1 MAFSPQFLD
10 ELRARV
16 GVADVVGR
24 RVRLTRKGREHLGLC
39 PFHKEKTPSFTV
51 NEEKGFYHCFGCGE
65 HGSAIDFVMK
75 TEGLSF
81 PETVERLAAEAGME
95 VPVDTP
101 EERERARHQQTLYGV
116 LEAAAAFYARTLRM
130 PEGKTALDYLRGRGL
145 DDEIIARFGLG
156 YAPDARGALEGALA
170 RAGADEDQL
179 VAAGLMKRPD
189 DGRDPFLYFRRRI
202 TFPITDK
209 RGRTIAFGGRILGE
223 GEPKYLNSPDTPLF
237 NKGRV
242 LYGLAQ
248 AASAAHKSG
257 EVVVAEGYMDVIALN
272 RAGFEA
278 AVAPL
283 GTALTEDQMTLL
295 WRLAPEPVVC
305 FDGDAAGARAQ
316 ARAAERALPLLKPGF
331 SLRFAIL
338 PDGEDPDSLIE
349 GAGRDALARTLAAAM
364 PLSDALWR
372 LETGGRRIETPE
384 ERAALDDRLKKHAL
398 RIADATVRSHFL
410 SAFKDRLWRELR
422 GAGRRRPAAI
432 PTGAQAGAPGNSLL
446 EAQRVLIAIA
456 INRPD
461 LFDHFEEDLGSVAFS
476 DGPLDALR
484 QELISVISEGRERD
498 SHRVREALRERGHA
512 ATLSSLFGTSL
523 IKGHRLIGA
532 AATADE
538 VRATWNEN
546 YALLRGAAVR
556 AQIEAGKAEGAE
568 WYSDEGWQR
577 QRALVEASI
586 NKPEIEEAEAAPP
599 RRRNPKTLRDD

>member
-1 MAFSPQFLD
+1 MAFSSQFLD
-10 ELRARV
+10 ELRSQV
-16 GVADVVGR
+16 GIADIVGH
-24 RVRLTRKGREHLGLC
+24 RVRLTRKGHEHLGLC

-95 VPVDTP
+95 VPIDRP
-101 EERERARHQQTLYGV
+101 EERERARHQQSLYGV
-116 LEAAAAFYARTLRM
+116 MEAAATFYARTLRM
-130 PEGKTALDYLRGRGL
+130 PEGKPALDYLRGRGL

-156 YAPDARGALEGALA
+156 YAPDVRGALKGALA
-170 RAGADEDQL
+170 RDGADEDQL
-179 VAAGLMKRPD
+179 VGAGLMKRPD
-189 DGRDPFLYFRRRI
+189 DGRNPFDYFRHRI
-202 TFPITDK
+202 MFPITDK

-223 GEPKYLNSPDTPLF
+223 GEPKYMNSPDTLLF
-237 NKGRV
+237 NKGHV

-248 AASAAHKSG
+248 AAAAAHKSG

-272 RAGFEA
+272 GAGFEA

-283 GTALTEDQMTLL
+283 GTALTEGQMALL

-338 PDGEDPDSLIE
+338 PDGEDPDSLIV
-349 GAGRDALARTLAAAM
+349 GAGRDALARVLAAAM

-422 GAGRRRPAAI
+422 GGRRRRPSTTA
-432 PTGAQAGAPGNSLL
+432 TGARLGTRVDSLL
-446 EAQRVLIAIA
+446 LAQRMLIAIT
-456 INRPD
+456 INHLD
-461 LFDHFEEDLGSVAFS
+461 LFDLFEEHLGSVTYS
-476 DGPLDALR
+476 DSPLDALR
-484 QELISVISEGRERD
+484 QDMITVINEGGELD
-498 SHRVREALRERGHA
+498 SHRVRETLRKRGHA
-512 ATLSSLFGTSL
+512 STMLGIFGDPL
-523 IKGHRLIGA
+523 ISRHRLIGVS
-532 AATADE
+532 ATADE

-546 YALLRGAAVR
+546 YALLSSAAVR
-556 AQIEAGKAEGAE
+556 AQIEAGKAVGAE
-568 WYSDEGWQR
+568 GYSDADWQR
-577 QRALVEASI
+577 QRALIEASLD
-586 NKPEIEEAEAAPP
+586 KPESEEPEPAPL
-599 RRRNPKTLRDD
+599 RRHGPEH

>member
-1 MAFSPQFLD
+1 MAFTPQFLD

-51 NEEKGFYHCFGCGE
+51 NDEKGFYHCFGCGE

-101 EERERARHQQTLYGV
+101 EERERARRQQTLYDV
-116 LEAAAAFYARTLRM
+116 MEAAAAFYARTLRM
-130 PEGKTALDYLRGRGL
+130 PEGKAALDYLRGRGL
-145 DDEIIARFGLG
+145 DDKIISRFGLG
-156 YAPDARGALEGALA
+156 FAPDVRGALKGALA
-170 RAGADEDQL
+170 RAGTDEDQL
-179 VAAGLMKRPD
+179 VAAGLMKRSD
-189 DGRDPFLYFRRRI
+189 DGRDPFDYFRRRI
-202 TFPITDK
+202 MFPITDK
-209 RGRTIAFGGRILGE
+209 RGRTIAFGGRIMGD

-242 LYGLAQ
+242 LYGVAQ
-248 AASAAHKSG
+248 AAPSAYKSG
-257 EVVVAEGYMDVIALN
+257 EIVVAEGYMDVIALN

-283 GTALTEDQMTLL
+283 GTALTEDQMVLL

-305 FDGDAAGARAQ
+305 FDGDAAGARAA
-316 ARAAERALPLLKPGF
+316 ARAAERVLPLLKPGF

-338 PDGEDPDSLIE
+338 PEGEDPDSLIE
-349 GAGRDALARTLAAAM
+349 GAGRDALAGVLAAAM

-372 LETGGRRIETPE
+372 LETGGRNIETPE

-398 RIADATVRSHFL
+398 RIADTTVRGHFL

-422 GAGRRRPAAI
+422 GAGRGQPAKTAAAVQ
-432 PTGAQAGAPGNSLL
+432 PKTHVDSLL
-446 EAQRVLIAIA
+446 LAQRVLIAIV
-456 INRPD
+456 INHLG
-461 LFDHFEEDLGSVAFS
+461 LFDHFEEDLGSVTYS
-476 DGPLDALR
+476 NEPLDTLR
-484 QELISVISEGRERD
+484 QDLITVINEGDGLD

-512 ATLSSLFGTSL
+512 ATLRGLFGDPL
-523 IKGHRLIGA
+523 ISRHRLIGA
-532 AATADE
+532 SATAQQ
-538 VRATWNEN
+538 VQATWNEN
-546 YALLRGAAVR
+546 YALLCGTAVR
-556 AQIEAGKAEGAE
+556 AQIEAGKAVGAE
-568 WYSDEGWQR
+568 GYSDEDWQR
-577 QRALVEASI
+577 QRALIEASLD
-586 NKPEIEEAEAAPP
+586 KPESEEPEALPP
-599 RRRNPKTLRDD
+599 RRRTP

>member
-1 MAFSPQFLD
+1 MAFTPQFLD

-51 NEEKGFYHCFGCGE
+51 NDEKGFYHCFGCGE

-101 EERERARHQQTLYGV
+101 EERERARRQQTLYDV
-116 LEAAAAFYARTLRM
+116 MEAAAAFYARTLRM
-130 PEGKTALDYLRGRGL
+130 PEGKAALDYLRGRGL
-145 DDEIIARFGLG
+145 DDQIISRFGLG
-156 YAPDARGALEGALA
+156 FAPDVRGALKGALA
-170 RAGADEDQL
+170 RAGTDEDQL

-189 DGRDPFLYFRRRI
+189 DGRDPFDYFRRRI
-202 TFPITDK
+202 MFPITDK
-209 RGRTIAFGGRILGE
+209 RGRTIAFGGRIMGD

-242 LYGLAQ
+242 LYGVAQ
-248 AASAAHKSG
+248 AAPSAYKSG
-257 EVVVAEGYMDVIALN
+257 EIVVAEGYMDVIALN

-283 GTALTEDQMTLL
+283 GTALTEDQIVLL

-305 FDGDAAGARAQ
+305 FDGDAAGARAA
-316 ARAAERALPLLKPGF
+316 ARAAERVLPLLKPGF

-338 PDGEDPDSLIE
+338 PEGEDPDSLIE

-372 LETGGRRIETPE
+372 LETGGRSIETPE

-398 RIADATVRSHFL
+398 RIADATVRGHFL

-422 GAGRRRPAAI
+422 GAGRGQPAKTA
-432 PTGAQAGAPGNSLL
+432 TGVQAGAHVDSLL
-446 EAQRVLIAIA
+446 LAQRVLIAIV
-456 INRPD
+456 INHLG
-461 LFDHFEEDLGSVAFS
+461 LFDHFEEDLGSVAYS

-484 QELISVISEGRERD
+484 QDLISVINEGDGLD

-512 ATLSSLFGTSL
+512 ATLRGLFGDPL
-523 IKGHRLIGA
+523 ISRHRFIGA
-532 AATADE
+532 AAADQ

-546 YALLRGAAVR
+546 YALLCGTAVR
-556 AQIEAGKAEGAE
+556 AQIEAGKAVGAE
-568 WYSDEGWQR
+568 GYSDEDWQR
-577 QRALVEASI
+577 QRALIEASLD
-586 NKPEIEEAEAAPP
+586 KPESEEPEALPP
-599 RRRNPKTLRDD
+599 RRRKP

>member
-1 MAFSPQFLD
+1 MAFSPQYLD

-95 VPVDTP
+95 APVDTP
-101 EERERARHQQTLYGV
+101 EERERARRQQTLYDV
-116 LEAAAAFYARTLRM
+116 MEAAAAFYARTLRM
-130 PEGKTALDYLRGRGL
+130 PEGKAALDYLRGRGL
-145 DDEIIARFGLG
+145 DDEIITRFGLG
-156 YAPDARGALEGALA
+156 YAPDVRGGLKGALA
-170 RAGADEDQL
+170 RTGVDEDEL

-189 DGRDPFLYFRRRI
+189 DGRDPFDYFRRRI
-202 TFPITDK
+202 MFPITDK
-209 RGRTIAFGGRILGE
+209 RGRTIAFGGRILGD

-242 LYGLAQ
+242 LYGLAL
-248 AASAAHKSG
+248 AARGAHKSG

-283 GTALTEDQMTLL
+283 GTALTEDQMALL

-349 GAGRDALARTLAAAM
+349 GAGRDALAQVLAAAI

-410 SAFKDRLWRELR
+410 SAFKDRLWREFR
-422 GAGRRRPAAI
+422 GAGRRRPVAI
-432 PTGAQAGAPGNSLL
+432 PADAQTGTHVDSLL
-446 EAQRVLIAIA
+446 LAQRDLIAIT
-456 INRPD
+456 INRLD

-476 DGPLDALR
+476 DGALDALR
-484 QELISVISEGRERD
+484 QDLITVINEGGELD
-498 SHRVREALRERGHA
+498 SHRVKEALKERGHA
-512 ATLSSLFGTSL
+512 ATLRGLYGNTL
-523 IKGHRLIGA
+523 IRRHRFIGA
-532 AATADE
+532 AAAADE

-546 YALLRGAAVR
+546 FALLRGATVR
-556 AQIEAGKAEGAE
+556 AQIEAGKAVGAE
-568 WYSDEGWQR
+568 GYSDEDWQR
-577 QRALVEASI
+577 QRALIEASLDD
-586 NKPEIEEAEAAPP
+586 PGREEAEADRS
-599 RRRNPKTLRDD
+599 RRRGS

>member
-16 GVADVVGR
+16 GLADVIGR
-24 RVRLTRKGREHLGLC
+24 RVRLTRKGRGHVGLC

-81 PETVERLAAEAGME
+81 PEAVERLAAEAGLE
-95 VPVDTP
+95 VPADTP
-101 EERERARHQQTLYGV
+101 EERDRARQRQTLYGV
-116 LEAAAAFYARTLRM
+116 MEAAAAFYARSLRM
-130 PEGKTALDYLRGRGL
+130 PEGKAALEYLLGRGL
-145 DDEIIARFGLG
+145 DDAIIAHFGLG
-156 YAPDARGALEGALA
+156 FAPDARGALKGALA
-170 RAGADEDQL
+170 RAGADEDRI

-189 DGRDPFLYFRRRI
+189 DGRDPFEYFRRRI
-202 TFPITDK
+202 MFPITDR

-248 AASAAHKSG
+248 AAPAAHKSC

-272 RAGFEA
+272 RAGFTA

-295 WRLAPEPVVC
+295 WRLAREPVLC
-305 FDGDAAGARAQ
+305 FDGDAAGARAA
-316 ARAAERALPLLKPGF
+316 ARAAERALPMLKPGF
-331 SLRFAIL
+331 SLRFAVL
-338 PDGEDPDSLIE
+338 PEGEDPDSLIE
-349 GAGRDALARTLAAAM
+349 GAGRDALARVLAAAM

-384 ERAALDDRLKKHAL
+384 ERAALDDRLRKHAL

-422 GAGRRRPAAI
+422 GTGRRRPAATA
-432 PTGAQAGAPGNSLL
+432 TGARPETPVDSLL
-446 EAQRVLIAIA
+446 LAQRVLIAIA
-456 INRPD
+456 INRLD
-461 LFDHFEEDLGSVAFS
+461 LFDHFEEDLGFAAFS

-484 QELISVISEGRERD
+484 QDLITVIHEGGGLD
-498 SHRVREALRERGHA
+498 SHRARKALRERGHA
-512 ATLSSLFGTSL
+512 ATLRGLFGDPL
-523 IKGHRLIGA
+523 IRRHRLIGA
-532 AATADE
+532 AAGADQ

-546 YALLRGAAVR
+546 HALLRAAAVR
-556 AQIEAGKAEGAE
+556 AQIEAGKAVGTEG
-568 WYSDEGWQR
+568 YSDEDWQR
-577 QRALVEASI
+577 QRALIEASLD
-586 NKPEIEEAEAAPP
+586 KPESEEPEAAPP
-599 RRRNPKTLRDD
+599 RRRHP

>member
-81 PETVERLAAEAGME
+81 PETVERLAAEVGME

-101 EERERARHQQTLYGV
+101 EDRERARHQQTLYGV
-116 LEAAAAFYARTLRM
+116 MEAAAAFYARTLRM
-130 PEGKTALDYLRGRGL
+130 PEGKTALNYLRGRGL
-145 DDEIIARFGLG
+145 DDGIIARFGLG
-156 YAPDARGALEGALA
+156 YAPDAGGALKGALA
-170 RAGADEDQL
+170 RDGGDEDQL

-189 DGRDPFLYFRRRI
+189 DGRVPFPYFRRRI
-202 TFPITDK
+202 MFPITDK
-209 RGRTIAFGGRILGE
+209 RGRTIAFGGRFLGE

-237 NKGRV
+237 SKGRV

-248 AASAAHKSG
+248 AAPAAHKSG

-283 GTALTEDQMTLL
+283 GTALTEDQMVLL
-295 WRLAPEPVVC
+295 WHLAPEPVVC

-316 ARAAERALPLLKPGF
+316 ARAAEHALPLLKPGF

-338 PDGEDPDSLIE
+338 PDGEAPDSLIE
-349 GAGRDALARTLAAAM
+349 GAGRDALARVLAAAM

-372 LETGGRRIETPE
+372 LETGGRRIKTPE
-384 ERAALDDRLKKHAL
+384 ERAALDARLKKHAL

-422 GAGRRRPAAI
+422 GTGGRRPAAI
-432 PTGAQAGAPGNSLL
+432 PIDVQPGTHVDSLL
-446 EAQRVLIAIA
+446 LAQRVLIAIA
-456 INRPD
+456 INHLD
-461 LFDHFEEDLGSVAFS
+461 LFDHFEEHLGSIAYS

-484 QELISVISEGRERD
+484 QDLITVINEGGEHD
-498 SHRVREALRERGHA
+498 SHRLREALRERGHA
-512 ATLSSLFGTSL
+512 ATLLGLFGDPL
-523 IKGHRLIGA
+523 IARHRLIGA

-546 YALLRGAAVR
+546 YALLSGAAVR
-556 AQIEAGKAEGAE
+556 AQIEVGKAVGDEG
-568 WYSDEGWQR
+568 YSDGDWQR
-577 QRALVEASI
+577 QRALIEASLD
-586 NKPEIEEAEAAPP
+586 KPESEEPEAAPP
-599 RRRNPKTLRDD
+599 RRRSP

>member
-10 ELRARV
+10 ELRTRV
-16 GVADVVGR
+16 GLADVIGR

-81 PETVERLAAEAGME
+81 PEAVERLAAEAGME
-95 VPVDTP
+95 VPVDSP
-101 EERERARHQQTLYGV
+101 EERERARRRQTLFEV
-116 LEAAAAFYARTLRM
+116 MEAAAAFYARALRM
-130 PEGKTALDYLRGRGL
+130 PEGKAALDYLRGRGL
-145 DDEIIARFGLG
+145 DDPIIARFGLG
-156 YAPDARGALEGALA
+156 FAPDTRGALKGAVA
-170 RAGADEDQL
+170 RAGIDEDQL

-189 DGRDPFLYFRRRI
+189 DGRDPFDYFRRRI
-202 TFPITDK
+202 MFPITDK

-248 AASAAHKSG
+248 AAPTAHKSG

-283 GTALTEDQMTLL
+283 GTALTEDQITLL

-316 ARAAERALPLLKPGF
+316 ARAAERVLPLLKPGF

-338 PDGEDPDSLIE
+338 PQGEDPDSLIE
-349 GAGRDALARTLAAAM
+349 GQGRDALARTLAAAM
-364 PLSDALWR
+364 PLSDALWL
-372 LETGGRRIETPE
+372 LESGGRNIKTPE
-384 ERAALDDRLKKHAL
+384 ECAALDDRLKKHAL
-398 RIADATVRSHFL
+398 RIDDATVRSHFL

-422 GAGRRRPAAI
+422 GAGRRQPTTTATGVEAAI
-432 PTGAQAGAPGNSLL
+432 HVDSLL
-446 EAQRVLIAIA
+446 LAQRVLIAIV
-456 INRPD
+456 INHLG
-461 LFDHFEEDLGSVAFS
+461 LFDHFEEDLGSVAYS

-484 QELISVISEGRERD
+484 QDLITVINEGQELD

-512 ATLSSLFGTSL
+512 ATLRGLFGDPL
-523 IKGHRLIGA
+523 ISRHRLIGSA
-532 AATADE
+532 ASADQ

-546 YALLRGAAVR
+546 FALLQDSAVR
-556 AQIEAGKAEGAE
+556 AQIEAGRTVGAEG
-568 WYSDEGWQR
+568 YSDEDWQR
-577 QRALVEASI
+577 QRALIKASQD
-586 NKPEIEEAEAAPP
+586 KPESEEPEVAPP
-599 RRRNPKTLRDD
+599 RRRTP